1 MSNDSKKE
9 LRNSIAK
16 RLDGHLEIETP
27 DERPYI
33 ENLGCRLAN
42 AGVSRRSFM
51 KYCMGLSAMMAI
63 PISLMPKLVEAALVK
78 KTSVVYLSFQECTG
92 CLGVCRTFHF

>member
-16 RLDGHLEIETP
+16 RLSGHLEVETP
-27 DERPYI
+27 DERLYI
-33 ENLGCRLAN
+33 ETLGCRLAN

-51 KYCMGLSAMMAI
+51 
-63 PISLMPKLVEAALVK
+63 ALCE
-78 KTSVVYLSFQECTG
+78 S
-92 CLGVCRTFHF
+92 